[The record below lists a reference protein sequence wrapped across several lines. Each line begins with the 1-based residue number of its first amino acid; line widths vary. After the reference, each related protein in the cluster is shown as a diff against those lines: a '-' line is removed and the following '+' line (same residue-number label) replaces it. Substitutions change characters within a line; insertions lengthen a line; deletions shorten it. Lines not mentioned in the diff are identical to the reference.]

1 MESHSEND
9 VETLAREL
17 HEARRAAV
25 EAGATVAAEKF
36 GDRARKF
43 LEWNEITEAAR
54 EGRRIQARCLLNR
67 FRMERG
73 GVALRRSRISAP
85 RPEVLSERRGLGM
98 SVDFEAL
105 KRELNVCL
113 GREPEGDFHYSLDRR
128 PEICLDFAF
137 CDYGVPRECF
147 DREMLVREAA
157 RRLEE
162 EILKKTEILEILK
175 RYAAASGDASDG
187 RRAAGVD

>member
-1 MESHSEND
+1 
-9 VETLAREL
+9 
-17 HEARRAAV
+17 
-25 EAGATVAAEKF
+25 
-36 GDRARKF
+36 
-43 LEWNEITEAAR
+43 
-54 EGRRIQARCLLNR
+54 
-67 FRMERG
+67 
-73 GVALRRSRISAP
+73 
-85 RPEVLSERRGLGM
+85 M
-98 SVDFEAL
+98 SVDFEEL

-113 GREPEGDFHYSLDRR
+113 GREPEEDFHYSLDHRA
-128 PEICLDFAF
+128 ETCLGFAF